1 MSALVSNLGATFVT
15 ETGIRSSSVVGVHLS
30 ETVATGGATVDLA
43 GDLSPSIAFAADVA
57 DLFSLT
63 GDLSV
68 TVSFAADVADIFAL
82 VGGLSPSVAFA
93 ADLTVDLKPANYV
106 DLSGNLG
113 GASSYGRGKYGAGKY
128 SQNGAITPL
137 FAGDTLQIVGEDL
150 LVGDLAP
157 VVSFAGNVSLLPGLV
172 GDLAPQVTFAADL
185 NVVIG
190 LAGDLPL
197 QIGLG
202 ATLTGDVPFGGDLL
216 VQIDL
221 AASSLFSGP
230 LWEGTEPCPL
240 PPWAETDPCLPPVWA
255 SSEPCPPPS
264 WVASDQPSS
273 LWTPTDSS
281 DPVEWEDTELCDG

>member
-43 GDLSPSIAFAADVA
+43 GDLSPSIAFAADVSDIFALAGDLTVTVNFAADVA

-63 GDLSV
+63 GNLSV

-172 GDLAPQVTFAADL
+172 GDLAPQVSFRRRFERYHRAGWRSSVANRLGRHADGRCKSGGGFACPDRSC
-185 NVVIG
+185 G
-190 LAGDLPL
+190 FQPL
-197 QIGLG
+197 
-202 ATLTGDVPFGGDLL
+202 
-216 VQIDL
+216 
-221 AASSLFSGP
+221 
-230 LWEGTEPCPL
+230 
-240 PPWAETDPCLPPVWA
+240 
-255 SSEPCPPPS
+255 
-264 WVASDQPSS
+264 
-273 LWTPTDSS
+273 LWTAVGRD
-281 DPVEWEDTELCDG
+281 